1 MSKSQ
6 NMPHSMHWS
15 ARSSV
20 LSEALDNLELI
31 MQEEGIW
38 PDAKPTRQVLD
49 SALQSTVPFAVD
61 SLPFE
66 SWLAFIFIP
75 KMRIIIAQKQTL
87 PAMQITPAAQVY
99 LNANGYRTIAQ
110 LQTIDDIASEK
121 GV

>member
-1 MSKSQ
+1 
-6 NMPHSMHWS
+6 
-15 ARSSV
+15 
-20 LSEALDNLELI
+20 

-99 LNANGYRTIAQ
+99 LKGIGHRTIAQ